1 MDTRL
6 KSISRNTATKFI
18 AFVIVVILFTTT
30 IVSFVYLENLS
41 FNYESLFVE
50 QYKDSETFAN
60 EFNSAIHET
69 NYFINDFPRNIP
81 DKLDYLYYIKTDGLE
96 NTNSGKYTK
105 EFFLSFKDSSF
116 IYENGEIL
124 LGENTAPTFITSFN
138 TQEDITMYIAFTD
151 EYLGSKQVN
160 WETAREKLIPIVIT
174 IIASIIIS
182 LALIVYLIAVTG
194 RKHEDES
201 VHYSWIDKIYT
212 ELLLL
217 ALFTTL
223 SIWLASIVELSYYP
237 RYYNFQLNSI
247 QVRNIIIIGL
257 VTAVCTILCGAFLLS
272 ISRKIKGKIFLK
284 HSITYSLFSKI
295 NDFIKSLLDGR
306 RFSKNS
312 LTKTLH
318 QRQIIF
324 IMVSFILVFFT
335 FLFIA
340 VPPLILLPPILEIA
354 LIYWYIKYNN
364 ETYEEINKG
373 FDESIEEQMKSE
385 RLKIDLITNVSH
397 DLKTPLTSIISYV
410 DLLGKEEDLSDTA
423 RDYVN
428 ILAEKSN
435 RLKNIVSDLF
445 DLAKSTSGNIY
456 LDFESIDFKK
466 LIEQTIGDMEDNIE
480 KSGLQIKTNL
490 PEEPV
495 NILSD
500 GKKLYR
506 VFQNIIDN
514 ALKYSLQGTRI
525 FINLEVID
533 RKAVATIKNTASYE
547 MDFTQEEIMERFSR
561 ADSSRTT
568 EGSGLGLS
576 IAESFTNVCGGEFDI
591 DIDGDMFKVI
601 ISFELL

>member
-1 MDTRL
+1 M
-6 KSISRNTATKFI
+6 
-18 AFVIVVILFTTT
+18 IVVILFTTT

-385 RLKIDLITNVSH
+385 RLKI
-397 DLKTPLTSIISYV
+397 
-410 DLLGKEEDLSDTA
+410 
-423 RDYVN
+423 
-428 ILAEKSN
+428 
-435 RLKNIVSDLF
+435 IVSDLF